1 MPSSPSRCLRDS
13 RYIRKRDPCGEGMCV
28 RYLSPVRWLNYYPLF
43 HVSPRVEFPM
53 SNKQASDAVAA
64 LQAKRRA
71 NNKPYLGDDAGGSA
85 KMPPSTSAW
94 AVQWKPPSTASRK
107 ELQVRAEVR
116 V

>member
-1 MPSSPSRCLRDS
+1 MLFFAWEV
-13 RYIRKRDPCGEGMCV
+13 PCSQKKHYAAAV
-28 RYLSPVRWLNYYPLF
+28 RSASAALPGAREKERFTASAK
-43 HVSPRVEFPM
+43 M
-53 SNKQASDAVAA
+53 SNKQASEAVAA

-85 KMPPSTSAW
+85 TLPPSTSAW

-107 ELQVRAEVR
+107 ELQVRAEAR